1 MKRFVSELG
10 ILVTIIAAAA
20 VARAQNAPF
29 PPPPSAPVAAAPS
42 EPRPEPAPAS
52 SSGKIRMEIVGPG
65 SQLSSIALPEL
76 KNLGGDDVHEISG
89 AFVDT
94 LSHDL
99 KLSGYL
105 RVVDPHAYIED
116 SQDSGY
122 ELSHFNMADWSALN
136 ADFLIKGAVT
146 VKESDITLE
155 ARLYDVAQ
163 QRQMMG
169 KRYTGSGD
177 EVARMGRRFADD
189 VLKAITGVEGPFD
202 AKIAFVS
209 TRAGRYKEIYT
220 AAIDGQ
226 DVFKVT
232 NNPTIN
238 LFPAFDRSTQ
248 YLLYTSYKT
257 GRPALYLAD
266 LHARHE
272 LRISSFLGVPME
284 GALSPDA
291 RYIVAAIE
299 HGGLTDLHLLDSTG
313 REIRALTDGGPI
325 NVSPAFSPDQTKLA
339 FTSDRSGSPQ
349 IYVMDLGG
357 GGEPRRL
364 TYSGDYNTNP
374 AFSPKGDRIAYQ
386 SREEGQF
393 NIYVIGL
400 NGGDP
405 VRLTEGEGSNESPS
419 WSPNGRY
426 IVFSSTRSGRAH
438 LFLMQVETGKIISAL
453 LEDKGDDTSPVW
465 SWWLP
470 E

>member
-1 MKRFVSELG
+1 
-10 ILVTIIAAAA
+10 
-20 VARAQNAPF
+20 
-29 PPPPSAPVAAAPS
+29 
-42 EPRPEPAPAS
+42 
-52 SSGKIRMEIVGPG
+52 MEIVGPG
-65 SQLSSIALPEL
+65 SRLSSIALPEL
-76 KNLGGDDVHEISG
+76 KNLAGDDLHEISG

-105 RVVDPHAYIED
+105 RVIDAQAYIED
-116 SQDSGY
+116 SQDSGN
-122 ELSHFNMADWSALN
+122 ELGHFNMADWRSIN
-136 ADFLIKGAVT
+136 ADFLVKGGVT
-146 VKESDITLE
+146 VKEGEITLE
-155 ARLYDVAQ
+155 ARLFDVAQ

-169 KRYTGSGD
+169 KRYTGTGD

-202 AKIAFVS
+202 ARLAFVS
-209 TRAGRYKEIYT
+209 TRGGRFKEIYT

-238 LFPAFDRSTQ
+238 LFPGFDHSAH

-266 LHARHE
+266 LQARRE
-272 LRISSFLGVPME
+272 LRISSILGVPIE
-284 GALSPDA
+284 GALSPDG
-291 RYIVAAIE
+291 RYIAAAIE
-299 HGGLTDLHLLDSTG
+299 HGGQTDLHLLDSAG
-313 REIRALTDGGPI
+313 REIRALTQGGPI
-325 NVSPAFSPDQTKLA
+325 NVSPAFSPDQTRLA

-357 GGEPRRL
+357 GSEPRRI
-364 TYSGDYNTNP
+364 TYSGNYNTNP
-374 AFSPKGDRIAYQ
+374 AFSPVGNRIAYQ
-386 SREEGQF
+386 SREDGRF
-393 NIYVIGL
+393 NIYAIGL
-400 NGGDP
+400 DGGDP
-405 VRLTEGEGSNESPS
+405 VHLTEGEGSNESPS
-419 WSPNGRY
+419 WSPDGRY
-426 IVFSSTRSGRAH
+426 IVFSSTRSGHAR

-465 SWWLP
+465 SWWLS